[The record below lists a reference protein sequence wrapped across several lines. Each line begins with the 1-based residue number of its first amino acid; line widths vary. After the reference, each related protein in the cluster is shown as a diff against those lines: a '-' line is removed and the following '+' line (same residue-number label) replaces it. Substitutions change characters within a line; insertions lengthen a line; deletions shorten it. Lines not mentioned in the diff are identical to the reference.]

1 MEVVDSDSEPEWE
14 KMQINK
20 AMSGQQVARKLNNLY
35 GSLIM
40 RNPPQMVNASKEAMW
55 GSGMGMMI
63 PSAPL
68 PPSIS
73 GQEMGRVEIQ
83 RGEERGL
90 ARPVKYDLPGIKE
103 RMRKRLEKNFE
114 IPFCLT
120 LFVRLEEMKEVGR
133 RHEQDADRAC
143 DDMVE
148 SQGEID
154 KAEDEVPR
162 LAAKHRFYQELRG
175 YVTDYTECYDEKVG
189 TINYLE
195 TRLSKI
201 ALEKRTRLRERR
213 RQDVKDQAEQLAA
226 MTATAAYLGVSGTL
240 GAEPGLEEAKK
251 ARQAERE
258 GRWAKITLKGI
269 SQRDQMT

>member
-55 GSGMGMMI
+55 GSGMGMMM

>member
-20 AMSGQQVARKLNNLY
+20 AMSGQQVARKLNILS
-35 GSLIM
+35 GSSIM
-40 RNPPQMVNASKEAMW
+40 HSPPQMVNASKEAMW
-55 GSGMGMMI
+55 GSGMGMMM

-103 RMRKRLEKNFE
+103 RMRKRLEKNFYT
-114 IPFCLT
+114 PVCFT

-154 KAEDEVPR
+154 KTEDEVPR

-226 MTATAAYLGVSGTL
+226 MTATAAYLGVAGTL
-240 GAEPGLEEAKK
+240 GADPGLEEAKK

-258 GRWAKITLKGI
+258 GRWA
-269 SQRDQMT
+269 

>member
-55 GSGMGMMI
+55 GSGMGMMM

-103 RMRKRLEKNFE
+103 RMRKRLDKNFE

-120 LFVRLEEMKEVGR
+120 PFVRLEEMKEVGR